1 MGRRGGT
8 TAVAYTELREEKFQV
23 SVKVRVPSP
32 LRQLTGGASEVDVE
46 GGTVAEALKDLERQY
61 PGFQPRIFEP
71 AGGLRHFVNVYRN
84 DDDIRT
90 SGGLEAT
97 LDAGDLLSIVPAV
110 AGGA

>member
-1 MGRRGGT
+1 
-8 TAVAYTELREEKFQV
+8 V

-32 LRQLTGGASEVDVE
+32 LRQLTGGASEVEVD
-46 GGTVAEALKDLERQY
+46 GATVADALTDLEKRF

-71 AGGLRHFVNVYRN
+71 TGGLRHFVNVYRN

-90 SGGLEAT
+90 SGGLETT
-97 LDAGDLLSIVPAV
+97 LAAGDQLSIVPAV

>member
-1 MGRRGGT
+1 MR
-8 TAVAYTELREEKFQV
+8 
-23 SVKVRVPSP
+23 VKVRVPSP
-32 LRQLTGGASEVDVE
+32 LRQLTGGASEVEVE
-46 GGTVAEALKDLERQY
+46 GATVAEALHDLDQRY

-97 LDAGDLLSIVPAV
+97 LDSGDQLSIVPAV

>member
-1 MGRRGGT
+1 
-8 TAVAYTELREEKFQV
+8 V

-32 LRQLTGGASEVDVE
+32 LRQLTGGASEVEVDGV
-46 GGTVAEALKDLERQY
+46 TVAEALRDLERRY

-71 AGGLRHFVNVYRN
+71 AGELRHFVNLYRN

-90 SGGLEAT
+90 SGGLQAT
-97 LDAGDLLSIVPAV
+97 LAAGDQLSIVPAV

>member
-1 MGRRGGT
+1 M
-8 TAVAYTELREEKFQV
+8 

-32 LRQLTGGASEVDVE
+32 LRQLTKGASEVEVD
-46 GGTVAEALKDLERQY
+46 GATVAEALQDLERRY

-71 AGGLRHFVNVYRN
+71 TGGLRHFVNVYRN

-90 SGGLEAT
+90 TGGLEAT
-97 LDAGDLLSIVPAV
+97 LSSGDQLSIVPAV

>member
-1 MGRRGGT
+1 M
-8 TAVAYTELREEKFQV
+8 

-32 LRQLTGGASEVDVE
+32 LRQLTAGASEVEVD
-46 GGTVAEALKDLERQY
+46 GATVAEALHDLERRY
-61 PGFQPRIFEP
+61 PGFRPRIFEP
-71 AGGLRHFVNVYRN
+71 AGGLRHFVNLYRN

-97 LDAGDLLSIVPAV
+97 LAAGDQLSIVPAV

>member
-1 MGRRGGT
+1 M
-8 TAVAYTELREEKFQV
+8 

-32 LRQLTGGASEVDVE
+32 LRQLTGGASEVEVD
-46 GGTVAEALKDLERQY
+46 GATVADALKDLEKRY

-90 SGGLEAT
+90 SGGLETT
-97 LDAGDLLSIVPAV
+97 LAAGDQLSIVPAV